1 MGRSFCLICLQ
12 EGIRQFSMG
21 LLVSVCLASRS
32 TDWFYSGVFFKGVC
46 MIENIETRWC
56 PTQEQ
61 RAGLLRVLQDSLL
74 EQRALEKIWVPCAH
88 GSSPVTQ
95 LSSCI
100 NITWPS
106 LHCPGGVGA
115 GDQNKKMILWILLWV
130 MKSFASDPGISCLLA
145 PTKLCQTNLLA
156 CK

>member
-1 MGRSFCLICLQ
+1 MGRSFYFICLQ

-74 EQRALEKIWVPCAH
+74 LEQRALEKIWVPCAH

-95 LSSCI
+95 PSSCI

-106 LHCPGGVGA
+106 LHCPVGVGA
-115 GDQNKKMILWILLWV
+115 ENDTLNIAVNNKV
-130 MKSFASDPGISCLLA
+130 
-145 PTKLCQTNLLA
+145 LCVWPWNLMSSSTY
-156 CK
+156 KTVPD